1 MSGTETGGH
10 QRPLPPIPRMST
22 KPVPSRRPAPTCAF
36 GDDQIVEAIRR
47 GDGSVARS
55 LYDRLQPAIEYALCR
70 VLRHRGV
77 DFDDLVQVSFE
88 RVIRAIAADRFS
100 GQSALSTW
108 AAAIAGHVAI
118 DHLRRSRVERRLFDD
133 GLHAEQRV
141 SSSGVYWTERSLEA
155 RSEIAYLHAVLSKI
169 KPRLT
174 ETILLHDV
182 LGYSIEEV
190 AVLIGASHAAT
201 RSRLFRGRRELVRQ
215 TAARRGAK

>member
-1 MSGTETGGH
+1 
-10 QRPLPPIPRMST
+10 MST
-22 KPVPSRRPAPTCAF
+22 KPVPSRTPAPGCAL
-36 GDDQIVEAIRR
+36 DDYQIVEAIRR

-70 VLRHRGV
+70 VLRHRGG

-88 RVIRAIAADRFS
+88 RVIKAIAADRFS

-118 DHLRRSRVERRLFDD
+118 DHLRRSQIERRLFDSS
-133 GLHAEQRV
+133 LPEQRV

-155 RSEIAYLHAVLSKI
+155 RSEISHLHAVLSKI
-169 KPRLT
+169 KPKLT
-174 ETILLHDV
+174 ETVLLHDV
-182 LGYSIEEV
+182 LGYSIDEV
-190 AVLIGASHAAT
+190 AILTGASRAAT

-215 TAARRGAK
+215 TAARRAAR

>member
-1 MSGTETGGH
+1 
-10 QRPLPPIPRMST
+10 MST
-22 KPVPSRRPAPTCAF
+22 KPVPSRRPAPTCAL
-36 GDDQIVEAIRR
+36 DDKQMVEAIRR

-55 LYDRLQPAIEYALCR
+55 LYDRLEPAIEYALGR
-70 VLRHRGV
+70 VLRHRGA

-118 DHLRRSRVERRLFDD
+118 DHLRRSRIERRLFDS
-133 GLHAEQRV
+133 GLPEQRV

-155 RSEIAYLHAVLSKI
+155 RSEIAHLHAVLSRI
-169 KPRLT
+169 KPKLT
-174 ETILLHDV
+174 ETVLLHDV

-190 AVLIGASHAAT
+190 AMLMGASHAAT

-215 TAARRGAK
+215 TAARRAAR